1 MMPQPDLGGA
11 VIIEIRR
18 RRAKDTVE
26 LLGDDALWAEL
37 RAIWEDVMR
46 APARELFDQGV
57 EAAKRIKPR
66 RRRHKGIRGIL
77 DRVFGQKATDFLDP
91 DPDALETIAGD
102 IFRTYMDGWWS
113 QLERTT
119 REGLRTAIEQA
130 ALDGT
135 GTPGVIA
142 AIEPLF
148 GERRAQLI
156 GVTETTRLF
165 GRGAQATFRA
175 AGLRTWVWQTDED
188 DNVCPEC
195 DELDG
200 QEFSMEEEFDPAH
213 PGCRCFPLPQ
223 QEDDTAA
230 EVD

>member
-1 MMPQPDLGGA
+1 MTDGLTGA

-18 RRAKDTVE
+18 RRAKDTIE

-37 RAIWEDVMR
+37 QRIWESTVEP
-46 APARELFDQGV
+46 AARELFDQGI
-57 EAAKRIKPR
+57 EAAKHIKPR
-66 RRRHKGIRGIL
+66 RRRRTGIRGII
-77 DRVFGQKATDFLDP
+77 DRAFGHKATDFLDP
-91 DPDALETIAGD
+91 DPDALETVAGD
-102 IFRTYMDGWWS
+102 IFKTYMDQWWN

-119 REGLRTAIEQA
+119 REGLRSAIEQA
-130 ALDGT
+130 ALDGS

-148 GERRAQLI
+148 GAARARLI

-175 AGLRTWVWQTDED
+175 SGLRTWVWQTDED
-188 DNVCPEC
+188 DRVCPEC

-200 QEFSMEEEFDPAH
+200 QEFPMEEEFDPAH
-213 PGCRCFPLPQ
+213 PDCRCFPLPV
-223 QEDDTAA
+223 QEDETAA
-230 EVD
+230 EAG